1 MNTHPSRDN
10 RHIISLTTTLS
21 IPHRGGWESGKLGDC
36 RSTLLTALSLSKGEI
51 GGIRRLARLG
61 PVGDSWSKVQIAPT
75 DSSSPDEAAALRRAG
90 LSAGLSAETSPRA
103 EASAKADAAVANS
116 QIGALR
122 SPGKWPLDKRPV
134 MGVPGTSA

>member
-61 PVGDSWSKVQIAPT
+61 PVAECRFQPATARLMAVPGNADCRMHRA
-75 DSSSPDEAAALRRAG
+75 RRA
-90 LSAGLSAETSPRA
+90 
-103 EASAKADAAVANS
+103 
-116 QIGALR
+116 
-122 SPGKWPLDKRPV
+122 
-134 MGVPGTSA
+134 